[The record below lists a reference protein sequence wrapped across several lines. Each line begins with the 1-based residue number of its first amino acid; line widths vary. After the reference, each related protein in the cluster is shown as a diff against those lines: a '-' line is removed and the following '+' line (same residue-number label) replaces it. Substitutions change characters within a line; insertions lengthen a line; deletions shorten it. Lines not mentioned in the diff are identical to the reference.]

1 MKKILAI
8 VLCVLLIGA
17 FATACAAP
25 AEPAASEAPAE
36 ESSAPAEQASEAP
49 AEASEAPAEGA
60 ADGAAVAKIKEAGE
74 LVLLTNAQFP
84 PYEYLGD
91 DNQPT
96 GVDIEIAQKI
106 ADALGVKLT
115 VVDMDFDGLV
125 PALNGG
131 KGDFIA
137 AGYTITEERA
147 QSVDFSDEYATSNQM
162 VIVTK
167 DDPKVAGATPEDL
180 AGKTIGVQLGTTGDL
195 FVSDEVDGATVKQY
209 KSAIE
214 AGMDLANGK
223 LDAVVV
229 DKLPAQSIVANNDAL
244 MVYDDVLT
252 TEQYAMAVR
261 KGESA
266 DLLEAINQ
274 VLAEMKGGIESLTQ
288 KHFDEYAGTPAEA
301 A

>member
-1 MKKILAI
+1 MKKIIAL
-8 VLCVLLIGA
+8 VLTVLMA
-17 FATACAAP
+17 VAVFAACSAP
-25 AEPAASEAPAE
+25 ETAASEAPSEAVSAE
-36 ESSAPAEQASEAP
+36 PSTDASES
-49 AEASEAPAEGA
+49 AEATGEGA
-60 ADGAAVAKIKEAGE
+60 AAGGLVDKIKEAGE

-96 GVDIEIAQKI
+96 GVDIEIAQEI
-106 ADALGVKLT
+106 ADELGVKLT

-137 AGYTITEERA
+137 AGYTITEERQ

-167 DDPKVAGATPEDL
+167 DDPKVAGATVEDL

-195 FVSDEVDGATVKQY
+195 FVSDEVEGATVKQY

-229 DKLPAQSIVANNDAL
+229 DKLPAQSIVANNDSL
-244 MVYDDVLT
+244 TVYDDVLT

-261 KGESA
+261 KGESD
-266 DLLEAINQ
+266 DLLEVINK
-274 VLAEMKGGIESLTQ
+274 VLADMKGDIQDLTQ
-288 KHFDEYAGTPAEA
+288 KHFDQYSGTSSEAE
-301 A
+301 

>member
-1 MKKILAI
+1 MKKIIAL
-8 VLCVLLIGA
+8 VLTVLMA
-17 FATACAAP
+17 VAVFAACSAP
-25 AEPAASEAPAE
+25 ETAASEAPSEAVSAE
-36 ESSAPAEQASEAP
+36 PSTDASES
-49 AEASEAPAEGA
+49 AEATGEGA
-60 ADGAAVAKIKEAGE
+60 AAGGLVDKIKEAGE

-106 ADALGVKLT
+106 ADELGVKLT

-137 AGYTITEERA
+137 AGYTITEERQ

-167 DDPKVAGATPEDL
+167 DDPKVAGATVEDL

-195 FVSDEVDGATVKQY
+195 FVSDEVEGVTVKQY

-229 DKLPAQSIVANNDAL
+229 DKLPAQSIVANNDSL
-244 MVYDDVLT
+244 TVYDDVLT

-261 KGESA
+261 KGESD
-266 DLLEAINQ
+266 DLLEVINK
-274 VLAEMKGGIESLTQ
+274 VLADMKGDIQDLTQ
-288 KHFDEYAGTPAEA
+288 KHFDQYSGTSSEAE
-301 A
+301 

>member
-1 MKKILAI
+1 MKKIIAL
-8 VLCVLLIGA
+8 VLTVLMA
-17 FATACAAP
+17 VAVFAACSAP
-25 AEPAASEAPAE
+25 ETAASEAPSEAVSAE
-36 ESSAPAEQASEAP
+36 PSTDASES
-49 AEASEAPAEGA
+49 AEATGEGA
-60 ADGAAVAKIKEAGE
+60 AAGGLEDKIKEAGE

-106 ADALGVKLT
+106 ADELGVKLT

-137 AGYTITEERA
+137 AGYTITEERQ

-167 DDPKVAGATPEDL
+167 DDPKVAGATVEDL

-195 FVSDEVDGATVKQY
+195 FVSDEVEGATVKQY

-229 DKLPAQSIVANNDAL
+229 DKLPAQSIVANNDSL
-244 MVYDDVLT
+244 TVYDDVLT

-261 KGESA
+261 KGESD
-266 DLLEAINQ
+266 DLLEVINK
-274 VLAEMKGGIESLTQ
+274 VLADMKGDIQDLTQ
-288 KHFDEYAGTPAEA
+288 KHFDQYSGTSSEAE
-301 A
+301 

>member
-1 MKKILAI
+1 MKKIIAL
-8 VLCVLLIGA
+8 VLTVLMA
-17 FATACAAP
+17 VAVFAACSAP
-25 AEPAASEAPAE
+25 ETAASEAPSEAVSAE
-36 ESSAPAEQASEAP
+36 PSTDASES
-49 AEASEAPAEGA
+49 AEATGEGA
-60 ADGAAVAKIKEAGE
+60 AAGGLVDKIKEAGE

-106 ADALGVKLT
+106 ADELGVKLT

-137 AGYTITEERA
+137 AGYTITEERQ

-167 DDPKVAGATPEDL
+167 DDPKVAGATVEDL

-195 FVSDEVDGATVKQY
+195 FVSDEVEGATVKQY

-229 DKLPAQSIVANNDAL
+229 DKLPAQSIVANNDSL
-244 MVYDDVLT
+244 TVYDDVLT

-261 KGESA
+261 KGESD
-266 DLLEAINQ
+266 DLLEVINK
-274 VLAEMKGGIESLTQ
+274 VLADMKGDIQDLTQ
-288 KHFDEYAGTPAEA
+288 KHFDQYSGTSSEAE
-301 A
+301 

>member
-1 MKKILAI
+1 MKKIIAL
-8 VLCVLLIGA
+8 VLTVLMA
-17 FATACAAP
+17 VAVFAACSAP
-25 AEPAASEAPAE
+25 ETAASEAPSEAVSAE
-36 ESSAPAEQASEAP
+36 PSTDASES
-49 AEASEAPAEGA
+49 AEATGEGA
-60 ADGAAVAKIKEAGE
+60 AAGGLVDKIKEAGE

-106 ADALGVKLT
+106 ADELGVKLT
-115 VVDMDFDGLV
+115 VVDMEFDGLV

-137 AGYTITEERA
+137 AGYTITEERQ

-167 DDPKVAGATPEDL
+167 DDPKVAGATVEDL

-195 FVSDEVDGATVKQY
+195 FVSDEVERATVKQY

-229 DKLPAQSIVANNDAL
+229 DKLPAQSIVANNDSL
-244 MVYDDVLT
+244 TVYDDVLT

-261 KGESA
+261 KGESD
-266 DLLEAINQ
+266 DLLEVINK
-274 VLAEMKGGIESLTQ
+274 VLADMKGDIQDLTQ
-288 KHFDEYAGTPAEA
+288 KHFDQYSGTSSEAE
-301 A
+301 

>member
-1 MKKILAI
+1 MKKIIAL
-8 VLCVLLIGA
+8 VLTVLMA
-17 FATACAAP
+17 VAVFAACSAP
-25 AEPAASEAPAE
+25 ETAASEAPSEAVSAE
-36 ESSAPAEQASEAP
+36 PSTDASES
-49 AEASEAPAEGA
+49 AEATGEGA
-60 ADGAAVAKIKEAGE
+60 AAGGLVDKIKEAGE

-106 ADALGVKLT
+106 ADELGVKLT

-137 AGYTITEERA
+137 AGYTITEERQ

-167 DDPKVAGATPEDL
+167 DDPKVAGATVEDL

-195 FVSDEVDGATVKQY
+195 FVSDEVEGATVKQY

-229 DKLPAQSIVANNDAL
+229 DKLPAQSIVANNDSL
-244 MVYDDVLT
+244 TVYDDVLT

-261 KGESA
+261 KGESD
-266 DLLEAINQ
+266 DLLKVINK
-274 VLAEMKGGIESLTQ
+274 VLADMKGDIQDLTQ
-288 KHFDEYAGTPAEA
+288 KHFDQYSGTSSEAE
-301 A
+301 

>member
-1 MKKILAI
+1 MKKIIAL
-8 VLCVLLIGA
+8 VLTVLMA
-17 FATACAAP
+17 VAVFAACSAP
-25 AEPAASEAPAE
+25 ETAASEAPSEAVSAE
-36 ESSAPAEQASEAP
+36 PSTDASES
-49 AEASEAPAEGA
+49 AEATGEGA
-60 ADGAAVAKIKEAGE
+60 AAGGLVDKIKEAGE

-106 ADALGVKLT
+106 ADELGVKLT

-137 AGYTITEERA
+137 AGYTITEERQ

-162 VIVTK
+162 VIVKK
-167 DDPKVAGATPEDL
+167 DDPKVAGATVEDL

-195 FVSDEVDGATVKQY
+195 FVSDEVEGATVKQY

-229 DKLPAQSIVANNDAL
+229 DKLPAQSIVANNDSL
-244 MVYDDVLT
+244 TVYDDVLT

-261 KGESA
+261 KGESD
-266 DLLEAINQ
+266 DLLEVINK
-274 VLAEMKGGIESLTQ
+274 VLADMKGDIQDLTQ
-288 KHFDEYAGTPAEA
+288 KHFDQYSGTSSEAE
-301 A
+301 

>member
-1 MKKILAI
+1 MKKIIAL
-8 VLCVLLIGA
+8 VLTVLMA
-17 FATACAAP
+17 VAVFAACSAP
-25 AEPAASEAPAE
+25 ETAASEAPSEAVSAE
-36 ESSAPAEQASEAP
+36 PSTDASES
-49 AEASEAPAEGA
+49 AEATGEGA
-60 ADGAAVAKIKEAGE
+60 AAGGLVDKIKEAGE

-84 PYEYLGD
+84 PYEYPGD

-106 ADALGVKLT
+106 ADELGVKLT

-137 AGYTITEERA
+137 AGYTITEERQ

-167 DDPKVAGATPEDL
+167 DDPKVAGATVEDL

-195 FVSDEVDGATVKQY
+195 FVSDEVEGATVKQY

-229 DKLPAQSIVANNDAL
+229 DKLPAQSIVANNDSL
-244 MVYDDVLT
+244 TVYDDVLT

-261 KGESA
+261 KGESD
-266 DLLEAINQ
+266 DLLEVINK
-274 VLAEMKGGIESLTQ
+274 VLADMKGDIQDLTQ
-288 KHFDEYAGTPAEA
+288 KHFDQYSGTSSEAE
-301 A
+301 

>member
-1 MKKILAI
+1 MKKIIAL
-8 VLCVLLIGA
+8 VLTVLMA
-17 FATACAAP
+17 VAVFAACSAP
-25 AEPAASEAPAE
+25 ETAASESPSEAASAE
-36 ESSAPAEQASEAP
+36 PSADASES
-49 AEASEAPAEGA
+49 AEASDEGA
-60 ADGAAVAKIKEAGE
+60 AAGSLVDKIKEAGE

-106 ADALGVKLT
+106 ADELGVKLT

-137 AGYTITEERA
+137 AGYTITEERQ

-167 DDPKVAGATPEDL
+167 DDPKVAGATVEDL

-195 FVSDEVDGATVKQY
+195 FVSDMVEGATVKQY

-229 DKLPAQSIVANNDAL
+229 DKLPAQSIVANNDSL
-244 MVYDDVLT
+244 TVYDDVLT

-261 KGESA
+261 KGESD
-266 DLLEAINQ
+266 DLLEVINK
-274 VLAEMKGGIESLTQ
+274 VLADMKGDIQDLTQ
-288 KHFDEYAGTPAEA
+288 KHFDQYSGTSSEAE
-301 A
+301 

>member
-1 MKKILAI
+1 MKKIIALGLT
-8 VLCVLLIGA
+8 VLMAVA
-17 FATACAAP
+17 VFAACSAP
-25 AEPAASEAPAE
+25 ETAASEAPSEAVSAE
-36 ESSAPAEQASEAP
+36 PSTDASES
-49 AEASEAPAEGA
+49 AEATGEGA
-60 ADGAAVAKIKEAGE
+60 AAGGLVDKIKEAGE

-106 ADALGVKLT
+106 ADELGVKLT

-137 AGYTITEERA
+137 AGYTITEERQ

-167 DDPKVAGATPEDL
+167 DDPKVAGATVEDL

-195 FVSDEVDGATVKQY
+195 FVSDEVEGATVKQY

-229 DKLPAQSIVANNDAL
+229 DKLPALSIVANYDSL
-244 MVYDDVLT
+244 TVYDDVLT

-261 KGESA
+261 KGESD
-266 DLLEAINQ
+266 DLLEVINK
-274 VLAEMKGGIESLTQ
+274 VLADMKGDIQDLTQ
-288 KHFDEYAGTPAEA
+288 KHFDQYSGTSSEAE
-301 A
+301 

>member
-1 MKKILAI
+1 MKKILAL
-8 VLCVLLIGA
+8 VLTVLMA
-17 FATACAAP
+17 VAVFAACSAP
-25 AEPAASEAPAE
+25 EPAASEAPSEAASVE
-36 ESSAPAEQASEAP
+36 PSADASES
-49 AEASEAPAEGA
+49 AEASGEGA
-60 ADGAAVAKIKEAGE
+60 ATGSLVDKIKEAGE

-106 ADALGVKLT
+106 ADELGVKLT

-137 AGYTITEERA
+137 AGYTITEERQ

-167 DDPKVAGATPEDL
+167 DDPKVAGATVEDL
-180 AGKTIGVQLGTTGDL
+180 AGRTIGVQLGTTGDL
-195 FVSDEVDGATVKQY
+195 FVSDEVEGATVKQY

-229 DKLPAQSIVANNDAL
+229 DKLPAQSIVANNDSL
-244 MVYDDVLT
+244 TVYDDVLT

-261 KGESA
+261 KGESD
-266 DLLEAINQ
+266 DLLEVINK
-274 VLAEMKGGIESLTQ
+274 VLADMKGGMQDLTQ
-288 KHFDEYAGTPAEA
+288 KHFDQYSGTPSEAE
-301 A
+301 

>member
-1 MKKILAI
+1 MKKIIAL
-8 VLCVLLIGA
+8 VLTVLMA
-17 FATACAAP
+17 VAVFAACSAP
-25 AEPAASEAPAE
+25 ETAASEAPSEAVSAE
-36 ESSAPAEQASEAP
+36 PSTDASES
-49 AEASEAPAEGA
+49 AEATGEGA
-60 ADGAAVAKIKEAGE
+60 AAGGLVDKIKEAGE

-106 ADALGVKLT
+106 ADELGVKLT

-137 AGYTITEERA
+137 AGYTITEERQ

-167 DDPKVAGATPEDL
+167 DDPKVAGATVEDL
-180 AGKTIGVQLGTTGDL
+180 AGKTIGVQLGMTGDL
-195 FVSDEVDGATVKQY
+195 FVSDEVEGATVKQY

-229 DKLPAQSIVANNDAL
+229 DKLPAQSIVANNDSL
-244 MVYDDVLT
+244 TVYDDVLT

-261 KGESA
+261 KGESD
-266 DLLEAINQ
+266 DLLEVINK
-274 VLAEMKGGIESLTQ
+274 VLADMKGDIQDLTQ
-288 KHFDEYAGTPAEA
+288 KHFDQYSGTSSEAE
-301 A
+301 

>member
-1 MKKILAI
+1 MKKIIAL
-8 VLCVLLIGA
+8 VLTVLMA
-17 FATACAAP
+17 VAVFAACSAP
-25 AEPAASEAPAE
+25 ETAASEAPSEAVSTE
-36 ESSAPAEQASEAP
+36 PSTDASES
-49 AEASEAPAEGA
+49 AEATGEGA
-60 ADGAAVAKIKEAGE
+60 AAGGLVDKIKEAGE

-106 ADALGVKLT
+106 ADELGVKLT

-137 AGYTITEERA
+137 AGYTITEERQ

-167 DDPKVAGATPEDL
+167 DDPKVAGATVEDL

-195 FVSDEVDGATVKQY
+195 FVSDEVEGATVKQY

-229 DKLPAQSIVANNDAL
+229 DKLPAQSIVANNDSL
-244 MVYDDVLT
+244 TVYDDVLT

-261 KGESA
+261 KGESD
-266 DLLEAINQ
+266 DLLEVINK
-274 VLAEMKGGIESLTQ
+274 VLADMKGDIQDLTQ
-288 KHFDEYAGTPAEA
+288 KHFDQYSGTSSEAE
-301 A
+301 

>member
-1 MKKILAI
+1 MKKIIAL
-8 VLCVLLIGA
+8 VLTVFMA
-17 FATACAAP
+17 VAVFAACSAP
-25 AEPAASEAPAE
+25 ETAASESPSEAASTEP
-36 ESSAPAEQASEAP
+36 SADASES
-49 AEASEAPAEGA
+49 AEASDEGA
-60 ADGAAVAKIKEAGE
+60 AAGSLVDKIEEAGE

-106 ADALGVKLT
+106 ADELGVKLT

-137 AGYTITEERA
+137 AGYTITEERQ

-167 DDPKVAGATPEDL
+167 DDPKVAGATVEDL

-195 FVSDEVDGATVKQY
+195 FVSDEVEGATVKQY

-229 DKLPAQSIVANNDAL
+229 DKLPAQSIVANNDSL
-244 MVYDDVLT
+244 TVYDDVLT

-261 KGESA
+261 KGESD
-266 DLLEAINQ
+266 DLLEVINK
-274 VLAEMKGGIESLTQ
+274 VLADMKGDIQDLTQ
-288 KHFDEYAGTPAEA
+288 KHFDQYSGTSSEAE
-301 A
+301 

>member
-1 MKKILAI
+1 M
-8 VLCVLLIGA
+8 
-17 FATACAAP
+17 
-25 AEPAASEAPAE
+25 
-36 ESSAPAEQASEAP
+36 
-49 AEASEAPAEGA
+49 
-60 ADGAAVAKIKEAGE
+60 DKIKEAGE

-106 ADALGVKLT
+106 ADELGVKLT

-137 AGYTITEERA
+137 AGYTITEERQ

-167 DDPKVAGATPEDL
+167 DDPKVAGATVEDL

-195 FVSDEVDGATVKQY
+195 FVSDEVEGATVKQY

-229 DKLPAQSIVANNDAL
+229 DKLPAQSIVANNDSL
-244 MVYDDVLT
+244 TVYDDVLT

-261 KGESA
+261 KGESD
-266 DLLEAINQ
+266 DLLEVINK
-274 VLAEMKGGIESLTQ
+274 VLADMKGDIQDLTQ
-288 KHFDEYAGTPAEA
+288 KHFDQYSGTSSEAE
-301 A
+301 